1 MGKLNGCFT
10 EKTTEITTV
19 DADKLAEFIEESLK
33 KRKVHTPNK
42 RVIIGTVSDE
52 AQKRIKEKCGSRVKN
67 INIDNHSIV
76 HAITQLHHNLEPE
89 DILLAVDVIN
99 TTTDI
104 ELSDE
109 KHQGCDVLIFQK
121 DIDGDITFLTEVH
134 AKNGYLLVCDAWR
147 QKKARSRRSS
157 DAANKPPRTYAH
169 NDSPHNELS
178 KISHKF
184 NEKSSGDS
192 PGKSIK

>member
-10 EKTTEITTV
+10 EKSGWDEKTTGITTV
-19 DADKLAEFIEESLK
+19 DADELAEFIEESLK
-33 KRKVHTPNK
+33 NQKIHTPNK

-52 AQKRIKEKCGSRVKN
+52 AQKRIEEKCGSRVKN

-89 DILLAVDVIN
+89 DILFAVEVIN
-99 TTTDI
+99 TATDI

-109 KHQGCDVLIFQK
+109 KHQDCEVLIFQK

-134 AKNGYLLVCDAWR
+134 AKNRYLLVCDAWR

-157 DAANKPPRTYAH
+157 DAAKKPPRTYAH
-169 NDSPHNELS
+169 NDSPHNELLTV
-178 KISHKF
+178 SHKLD
-184 NEKSSGDS
+184 E
-192 PGKSIK
+192 